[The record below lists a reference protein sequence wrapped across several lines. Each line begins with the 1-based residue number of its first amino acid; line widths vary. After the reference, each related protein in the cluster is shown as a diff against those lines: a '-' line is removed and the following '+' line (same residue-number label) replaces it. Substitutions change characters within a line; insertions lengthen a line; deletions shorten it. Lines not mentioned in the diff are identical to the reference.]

1 MARRW
6 VKLWVAE
13 SLRGT
18 IRFDFSP
25 AERGVWYDLLML
37 AGDSRQD
44 GLIAPSSGVAYPLK
58 WVAGTL
64 NISLNLL
71 QKTLEICKKSTRI
84 EVNGSGIRILNWQ
97 KYQSEYER
105 QKPFRYKKVTNKV
118 TQKLPVEV
126 EEEIEI
132 DKEEDKDIPLIP
144 PVSLSLTTKE
154 VITAYQENILLGGTV
169 NEEMEY
175 ELSAAC
181 ARYSQ
186 VWVMD
191 AIREALAQNQPF
203 WRYIVGILKNW
214 QRDGKPSN
222 LIKAKS
228 E

>member
-18 IRFDFSP
+18 IRFDFSS

-84 EVNGSGIRILNWQ
+84 EVNGNGIRILNWQ

-118 TQKLPVEV
+118 TQKLPVE
-126 EEEIEI
+126 EEEE
-132 DKEEDKDIPLIP
+132 KEKDKDIPLNP
-144 PVSLSLTTKE
+144 PVSQSLSTKE

-175 ELSAAC
+175 ELNVAC
-181 ARYSQ
+181 GRYSPA
-186 VWVMD
+186 WVMD
-191 AIREALAQNQPF
+191 AIKEAMAQNQPF

-214 QRDGKPSN
+214 RKEGKPEN
-222 LIKAKS
+222 LSKAKS